1 MLRTSDI
8 RLKEDISEN
17 AFAISKILQVNPYFY
32 TYKND
37 AANKLHVGVMAQD
50 LEKYFISAVSAD
62 LNGYKNIRWDEMFFA
77 TINSVKS
84 LDDSVNKLNSEI
96 VIMESDISNIKDQ
109 HKTIK
114 DRIRSI
120 DARVKHLE
128 NN

>member
-1 MLRTSDI
+1 
-8 RLKEDISEN
+8 
-17 AFAISKILQVNPYFY
+17 
-32 TYKND
+32 
-37 AANKLHVGVMAQD
+37 MAQD